1 VLKSIK
7 FALEDAVHA
16 LPEIYQ
22 PIYGHENKFE
32 YKRESVD
39 RLNKIKTVCEN
50 LQSHLKRK
58 LRILDVGCAQGYL
71 SFNLSKY
78 CITIDAVDGCLQ
90 NIELCNLIKREFNLN
105 NIKFHHTDAL
115 NFEFSQEYDIIIIC
129 NVIHHICHQN
139 SIEATLDYLRKISQE
154 SKVSLLELT
163 NSDENQ
169 DWSLSLPESNEIF
182 TDIFE
187 FSDKISE
194 FTNHLNSKKRPLFI
208 GSKNLI
214 YFNETFFCFQKKL
227 KSSHK
232 FDRNVNNGFKS
243 YFYCKDKI
251 VKQYRGIEDDCLRK
265 ELQKEKA
272 FYNINVRNISSKA
285 LIHNEFYSTF
295 LVRDKIEGT
304 LLYEFLKD
312 ASTDTKI
319 EIIKKIINQL
329 AYYEIIGFFHNDLRL
344 WNILVDAKYNIH
356 IIDYSSFS
364 KNAEDIYGNSVYFSF
379 AVLLTEIFK
388 PKFLHFPFRLLPELS
403 NLPKSICALIVY
415 IINTLKNI
423 SFSELKNDYTR
434 LTKLSFSE
442 HSSCI
447 FSEFENINN
456 FLFSYYHHNQD
467 INLRN
472 FQNIKKLE
480 SSVANYEQL
489 SKIHGDLVSKF
500 NYYESSYHHHNRV
513 ILELSKEK
521 ELLFAQFET
530 KKAEL
535 NTLKSRFTIFR
546 SRLKWFILICF
557 ISILTFSYLLLNTN

>member
-1 VLKSIK
+1 
-7 FALEDAVHA
+7 
-16 LPEIYQ
+16 
-22 PIYGHENKFE
+22 
-32 YKRESVD
+32 
-39 RLNKIKTVCEN
+39 
-50 LQSHLKRK
+50 
-58 LRILDVGCAQGYL
+58 LDVGCAQGYL

-115 NFEFSQEYDIIIIC
+115 NFEFPHEYDIIIIC

-139 SIEATLDYLRKISQE
+139 SIETTLDYLRKISQE

-169 DWSLSLPESNEIF
+169 DWSCSLPESNNIF
-182 TDIFE
+182 TEVFE

-208 GSKNLI
+208 GSNNLI
-214 YFNETFFCFQKKL
+214 YFNETFFCFQKKI

-232 FDRNVNNGFKS
+232 FDRNINNGFKS
-243 YFYCKDKI
+243 YFYCEDKI
-251 VKQYRGIEDDCLRK
+251 VKQYKGIEDDYLRK

-272 FYNINVRNISSKA
+272 FYNINVCNISSKA

-304 LLYEFLKD
+304 LLYEFLED

-329 AYYEIIGFFHNDLRL
+329 AYYEKIGFYHNDLRL
-344 WNILVDAKYNIH
+344 WNILVDAKYNIY

-379 AVLLTEIFK
+379 AILLTEIFK
-388 PKFLHFPFRLLPELS
+388 LKFLHFPFRLLPELT
-403 NLPKSICALIVY
+403 NLPKSIFALIVY
-415 IINTLKNI
+415 ITNTLKNI
-423 SFSELKNDYTR
+423 SFTELQNDYTR
-434 LTKLSFSE
+434 ISSLSFPE
-442 HSSCI
+442 NESCI
-447 FSEFENINN
+447 FSEFENINK
-456 FLFSYYHHNQD
+456 FLFAYYHHNQD

-472 FQNIKKLE
+472 HQNIKKLG

-489 SKIHGDLVSKF
+489 SKIHGNLVSKF

-513 ILELSKEK
+513 IMELSKEK
-521 ELLFAQFET
+521 EVLFTQFEVQKT
-530 KKAEL
+530 EL

-546 SRLKWFILICF
+546 TRLKCFILICF
-557 ISILTFSYLLLNTN
+557 ISILTFSYFLLNMN